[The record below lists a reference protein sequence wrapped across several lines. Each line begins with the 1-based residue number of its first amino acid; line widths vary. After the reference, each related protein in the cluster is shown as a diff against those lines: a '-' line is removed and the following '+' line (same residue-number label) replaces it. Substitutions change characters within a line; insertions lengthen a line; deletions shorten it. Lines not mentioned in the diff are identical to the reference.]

1 MTDEQQVEEQVENDE
16 EYAEAY
22 GFWVFAFGVIG
33 AVVGYNVGAESG
45 LSFWP
50 NIALGALGLVVLA
63 TVAYK
68 FRRAIAVIGGVA
80 ILIGIVFAVIE
91 GIRSA

>member
-1 MTDEQQVEEQVENDE
+1 MADDQQIKEQNDHDD

-33 AVVGYNVGAESG
+33 AVVGYNIGAEAG
-45 LSFWP
+45 FSFWP
-50 NIALGALGLVVLA
+50 NVGLGLLGLLILA
-63 TVAYK
+63 SIAYK
-68 FRRAIAVIGGVA
+68 FRRIISVVGAVA
-80 ILIGIVFAVIE
+80 IVIAIVIAIIQ

>member
-1 MTDEQQVEEQVENDE
+1 MTDDQQIKEQNDHDD

-33 AVVGYNVGAESG
+33 AVVGYNIGAEAG
-45 LSFWP
+45 FSFWP
-50 NIALGALGLVVLA
+50 NVGLGLLGLLILA
-63 TVAYK
+63 SIAYK
-68 FRRAIAVIGGVA
+68 FRRIISVVGAVA
-80 ILIGIVFAVIE
+80 IVIAIVIAIIQ

>member
-1 MTDEQQVEEQVENDE
+1 MTDEQQIEEQVDHDE

-33 AVVGYNVGAESG
+33 AVVGYNVGAEFG

-50 NIALGALGLVVLA
+50 NIALGTLGLVVLA
-63 TVAYK
+63 VVAYK
-68 FRRAIAVIGGVA
+68 FRQTIAVVGGVA
-80 ILIGIVFAVIE
+80 IVIAVVAAIVE

>member
-1 MTDEQQVEEQVENDE
+1 MTDEQQIEEQVDHDE

-33 AVVGYNVGAESG
+33 AVVGYNVGAELG
-45 LSFWP
+45 LSFWS
-50 NIALGALGLVVLA
+50 NIALGTLGLVVLA
-63 TVAYK
+63 VVAYK
-68 FRRAIAVIGGVA
+68 FRQTIAVVGGVA
-80 ILIGIVFAVIE
+80 IVIAVVAAIVE

>member
-1 MTDEQQVEEQVENDE
+1 MTDEQQIEEQVDHDE

-50 NIALGALGLVVLA
+50 SVALGALGLFVLA
-63 TVAYK
+63 GVAYK
-68 FRRAIAVIGGVA
+68 FRRTIAVVGGVA
-80 ILIGIVFAVIE
+80 IVIGVVAAIVE